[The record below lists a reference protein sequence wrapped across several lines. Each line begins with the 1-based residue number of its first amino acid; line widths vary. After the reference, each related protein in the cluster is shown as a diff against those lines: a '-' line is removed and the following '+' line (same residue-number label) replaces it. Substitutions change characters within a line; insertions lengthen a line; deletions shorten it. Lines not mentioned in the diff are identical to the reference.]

1 MFQFSTWPEHEE
13 HVKKC
18 HEGIFVSRCKYCPK
32 FFQHALLARKHM
44 REVHPKKDGQSN
56 IPEEMC
62 VECGKIVS
70 KTNMKEHMDRDH
82 GGVEYKCDKCPK
94 ICKSKWQL
102 WHHTKCHE
110 ECIPCQF
117 CGENIRPIKM
127 KKHILAKH
135 TPDDL
140 KPFRCTTC
148 TKGFANEKYLKL
160 HMNTHTG
167 AKPYKCVICNAA
179 FAHPANHRA
188 HMRAHEGIKR
198 KK

>member
-1 MFQFSTWPEHEE
+1 MCQFSTWPEHEE
-13 HVKKC
+13 HVKKY

-117 CGENIRPIKM
+117 CGEKN
-127 KKHILAKH
+127 
-135 TPDDL
+135 
-140 KPFRCTTC
+140 
-148 TKGFANEKYLKL
+148 
-160 HMNTHTG
+160 
-167 AKPYKCVICNAA
+167 
-179 FAHPANHRA
+179 
-188 HMRAHEGIKR
+188 
-198 KK
+198 